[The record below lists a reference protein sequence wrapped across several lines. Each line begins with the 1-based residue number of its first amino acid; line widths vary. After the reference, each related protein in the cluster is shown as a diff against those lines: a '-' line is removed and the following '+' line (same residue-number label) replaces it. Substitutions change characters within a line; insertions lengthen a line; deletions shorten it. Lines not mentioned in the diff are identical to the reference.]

1 MNWYY
6 SIACI
11 YTKTHWWRALRLER
25 QTRNSE
31 ASQQHGFD
39 IRRQCTVNFFYSL
52 ADAVASFVKALHNF
66 FSVNTVFLPIDSYI
80 LSVFIKKNAVFATY
94 LADQHFGWARTW
106 NRIPECVQYAHCES
120 VCARLWQIHTHKQNP
135 NLWLGH
141 FCICVFAVNSVASD
155 SQICRIYYIVGF
167 FLALSHFESRRLIF
181 FISFSVCAVLSA
193 SPFSGTYHLFQ
204 RCNVHISTQTVQWK
218 WRRRKKPIQTHEANN
233 ILTLN
238 GARNAPELTI
248 LRKQA
253 VLSFGLSF
261 FRVIIYLE
269 VNSKKEVNRHGIRD
283 SPFDK
288 VSVGQ

>member
-120 VCARLWQIHTHKQNP
+120 VCARLWQIHTHTNKTRTSLAGPFLYMCVCGKFGGKRQSDMSNILHCWILFGVIA
-135 NLWLGH
+135 LW
-141 FCICVFAVNSVASD
+141 ISPSD
-155 SQICRIYYIVGF
+155 IFYF
-167 FLALSHFESRRLIF
+167 FLRVCCAVC
-181 FISFSVCAVLSA
+181 ISF
-193 SPFSGTYHLFQ
+193 
-204 RCNVHISTQTVQWK
+204 QW
-218 WRRRKKPIQTHEANN
+218 H
-233 ILTLN
+233 
-238 GARNAPELTI
+238 
-248 LRKQA
+248 
-253 VLSFGLSF
+253 LSF
-261 FRVIIYLE
+261 I
-269 VNSKKEVNRHGIRD
+269 
-283 SPFDK
+283 PK
-288 VSVGQ
+288 V